1 MEGNID
7 MTREHELNR
16 VRPGL
21 LGVCIAV
28 GLMAFGG
35 LQEARADLL
44 ADHPAG
50 MPGWSGTLVADYAS
64 GPDRLHVLIDHAVFA
79 PGQYPG
85 DAANKD
91 TEFVYAYQAFNQLD
105 SSVALTSL
113 SVGLEAGSGAHGI
126 GDDVSAGQPGVAGG
140 ISPDMSVIGSS
151 SARWGFG
158 WIAGSEVAANQAS
171 TVLIFSSPNGPTWDT
186 ATMLD
191 GGFSTTAGLL
201 PSPVPEP
208 ATMLL
213 LGFGALGLAIRKRR

>member
-1 MEGNID
+1 MRG
-7 MTREHELNR
+7 THRLGR
-16 VRPGL
+16 VRPCL
-21 LGVCIAV
+21 FGVCIAV
-28 GLMAFGG
+28 GLIAFAG
-35 LQEARADLL
+35 LSEARADLL
-44 ADHPAG
+44 ADDPAA
-50 MPGWSGTLVADYAS
+50 MSGWSGTLTADYAS
-64 GPDRLHVLIDHAVFA
+64 GPDRLCVLIDYAVFE

-85 DAANKD
+85 DAANKG
-91 TEFVYAYQAFNQLD
+91 TEFVYAYQAFNQTV

-113 SVGLEAGSGAHGI
+113 SAGLGADSGAHGI
-126 GDDVSAGQPGVAGG
+126 GDDVSTQQPGVAGG

-158 WIAGSEVAANQAS
+158 WIAGSEVAPNQAS

-213 LGFGALGLAIRKRR
+213 LGLGALGLAIRKRR

>member
-1 MEGNID
+1 
-7 MTREHELNR
+7 MTAKRGLDS
-16 VRPGL
+16 VRPCL

-28 GLMAFGG
+28 GLAVFAG
-35 LQEARADLL
+35 LSEARADLL
-44 ADHPAG
+44 ADNPAG
-50 MPGWSGTLVADYAS
+50 MPGWSGTLTADYAS

-85 DAANKD
+85 QAANKD
-91 TEFVYAYQAFNQLD
+91 TEYVYAYQAFNQAD

-113 SVGLEAGSGAHGI
+113 SVGLGAGSGAHGI
-126 GDDVSAGQPGVAGG
+126 GDDVSAGQPGVPGG
-140 ISPDMSVIGSS
+140 IPPDIYVIGSS

-158 WIAGSEVAANQAS
+158 WAGGSEVPAGQVS

-191 GGFSTTAGLL
+191 GGVPTPVGML

-213 LGFGALGLAIRKRR
+213 LGVGALGLAIRKHR